1 MKEMTPKRVMST
13 IRRNKDKSIYL
24 HPSTKNMLRQ
34 NMDCDELKRYHFVI
48 CNDDVEVQGKVCSL
62 GRVDLILEYDEEY
75 EDGVETWYEFPEDAE
90 EMLVL

>member
-1 MKEMTPKRVMST
+1 MKELTPKRVMSI
-13 IRRNKDKSIYL
+13 IRRNKDKEIYL
-24 HPSTKNMLRQ
+24 CPSTKRLLRE

-48 CNDDVEVQGKVCSL
+48 CNTDVELQGKVCHL

-90 EMLVL
+90 EMLIL